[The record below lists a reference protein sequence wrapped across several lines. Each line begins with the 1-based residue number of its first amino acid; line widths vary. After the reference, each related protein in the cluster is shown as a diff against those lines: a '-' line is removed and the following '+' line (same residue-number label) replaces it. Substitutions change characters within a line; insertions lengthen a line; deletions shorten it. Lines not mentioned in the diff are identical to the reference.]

1 MPVRGPLTASIPS
14 CEMTLVHG
22 GVRLR
27 WKSSVISITM
37 TQVPSVP
44 SSCPGVTEMTHIRL
58 SLFAASLLAFAL
70 VLPLPAVAQAE
81 PRAQRTQ
88 SKDDGAKSEKDAE
101 EMISAVVRVKMKA
114 IAGARSNSSLGAT
127 RDGTGVVIDDKGHI
141 VTIGYIVI
149 EAESIEITTQ
159 DGRTLPANLVGYD
172 HATGFG
178 LLRATAP
185 LKVKPMAL
193 GDPAQL
199 EVRDPVMIL
208 PAGGREAATFAYVV
222 SRRLFAGSWEYLLDN
237 AIFTSPPT
245 MQWAGAALVDREGKL
260 VGVGSL
266 LVRDTVEPGSPMPGN
281 MFVPV
286 DILKPILPDLMA
298 KGRRAGAARPW
309 LGLATESS
317 QGRLFVT
324 RVSPESPADRAGIRA
339 GDILLGVGADSVKTH
354 EELYRKMWSMGPAG
368 VDVPLRV
375 LQGADVREL
384 KVHSI
389 DRFEYFKERPT
400 Y

>member
-1 MPVRGPLTASIPS
+1 MTHPRHPLLLTAFITALALGFA
-14 CEMTLVHG
+14 TLSH
-22 GVRLR
+22 
-27 WKSSVISITM
+27 
-37 TQVPSVP
+37 
-44 SSCPGVTEMTHIRL
+44 
-58 SLFAASLLAFAL
+58 
-70 VLPLPAVAQAE
+70 AVQTE

-88 SKDDGAKSEKDAE
+88 SKDDGAKPDKETE
-101 EMISAVVRVKMKA
+101 EMISAVVRVRMKA
-114 IAGARSNSSLGAT
+114 IAGARSNSSLGST

-149 EAESIEITTQ
+149 EAESIEVTTQ
-159 DGRTLPANLVGYD
+159 DGRTLPATLVGYD

-178 LLRATAP
+178 LLRATVP
-185 LKVKPMAL
+185 LKVKPMPL

-222 SRRLFAGSWEYLLDN
+222 SRRGFAGSWEYMLDS

-245 MQWAGAALVDREGKL
+245 MQWAGAALVDRDGKL

-266 LVRDTVEPGSPMPGN
+266 LVRDTVEPGSPLPGN

-286 DILKPILPDLMA
+286 DILKPILSDLIA
-298 KGRRAGAARPW
+298 RGRRAGSPRPW
-309 LGLATESS
+309 LGLATESA

-324 RVSPESPADRAGIRA
+324 RVSPDSPADRAGIRT
-339 GDILLGVGADSVKTH
+339 GDILLGVGAEAVKTH
-354 EELYRKMWSMGPAG
+354 EELYRKLWSMGPAG

-375 LQGADVREL
+375 LQGADMRDL
-384 KVHSI
+384 KVRSI
-389 DRFEYFKERPT
+389 DRFDYFKERPT

>member
-1 MPVRGPLTASIPS
+1 
-14 CEMTLVHG
+14 
-22 GVRLR
+22 
-27 WKSSVISITM
+27 
-37 TQVPSVP
+37 
-44 SSCPGVTEMTHIRL
+44 MTHNRRL
-58 SLFAASLLAFAL
+58 LLLAAFVSAL
-70 VLPLPAVAQAE
+70 GVATLTQAVQTE
-81 PRAQRTQ
+81 PRARGAQ
-88 SKDDGAKSEKDAE
+88 SKDDGAKSEKEAE

-114 IAGARSNSSLGAT
+114 IAGARSNSSLGST
-127 RDGTGVVIDDKGHI
+127 REGTGVVIDEQGHI

-178 LLRATAP
+178 LLRSTVP
-185 LKVKPMAL
+185 LDVKPMPL
-193 GDPAQL
+193 GDPERL
-199 EVRDPVMIL
+199 EVRDPVMVL
-208 PAGGREAATFAYVV
+208 PAGGREAASFAYVV
-222 SRRLFAGSWEYLLDN
+222 SRRGFAGSWEYLLES

-245 MQWAGAALVDREGKL
+245 LQWAGAALVDREGKL

-286 DILKPILPDLMA
+286 DILKPILSDLIA
-298 KGRRAGAARPW
+298 RGRRAGAPRPW
-309 LGLATESS
+309 LGLATEAA

-324 RVSPESPADRAGIRA
+324 RVSPDSPAALAGVRP
-339 GDILLGVGADSVKTH
+339 GDILLGVGAESVKTH

-375 LQGADVREL
+375 LQGGDVRDL
-384 KVHSI
+384 KVRSI

>member
-1 MPVRGPLTASIPS
+1 MTHRRYLLLLTAF
-14 CEMTLVHG
+14 V
-22 GVRLR
+22 
-27 WKSSVISITM
+27 SVLGIAD
-37 TQVPSVP
+37 
-44 SSCPGVTEMTHIRL
+44 L
-58 SLFAASLLAFAL
+58 SYAL
-70 VLPLPAVAQAE
+70 QPE

-88 SKDDGAKSEKDAE
+88 SKDDAAKPDKETE

-114 IAGARSNSSLGAT
+114 ISGARSNASLGSA

-149 EAESIEITTQ
+149 EAESIEVTTQ
-159 DGRTLPANLVGYD
+159 DGRTLPATLVGYD

-178 LLRATAP
+178 LLRATVP
-185 LKVKPMAL
+185 LKVTPMSL
-193 GDPAQL
+193 GDPGKL

-208 PAGGREAATFAYVV
+208 PAGGREAAMFAYVV
-222 SRRLFAGSWEYLLDN
+222 SRRPFAGSWEYMLDN

-245 MQWAGAALVDREGKL
+245 MQWAGAALVDQNGKL

-286 DILKPILPDLMA
+286 DILKPILSDLME
-298 KGRRAGAARPW
+298 KGRRSGPPRPW
-309 LGLATESS
+309 IGLATESA

-324 RVSPESPADRAGIRA
+324 RVSPDSPAARAGLRA
-339 GDILLGVGADSVKTH
+339 GDILLGVGAEPVKTH
-354 EELYRKMWSMGPAG
+354 QELYSKMWSMGPAG

-375 LQGADVREL
+375 LQGADVRDV

>member
-1 MPVRGPLTASIPS
+1 MTHPRHPLLLTAFIAAL
-14 CEMTLVHG
+14 TL
-22 GVRLR
+22 GVAT
-27 WKSSVISITM
+27 VA
-37 TQVPSVP
+37 
-44 SSCPGVTEMTHIRL
+44 H
-58 SLFAASLLAFAL
+58 
-70 VLPLPAVAQAE
+70 AVQTE

-88 SKDDGAKSEKDAE
+88 SKGDSAKPDREAE

-114 IAGARSNSSLGAT
+114 IAGARSNSSLGST

-149 EAESIEITTQ
+149 EAESIEVTTQ
-159 DGRTLPANLVGYD
+159 DGRTLPATLVGYD

-178 LLRATAP
+178 LLRATVP
-185 LKVKPMAL
+185 LKVKPMPL

-222 SRRLFAGSWEYLLDN
+222 SRRGFAGSWEYMLDS

-245 MQWAGAALVDREGKL
+245 LQWAGAALVDRDGKL

-266 LVRDTVEPGSPMPGN
+266 LVRDTVEPGSPLPGN

-286 DILKPILPDLMA
+286 DILKPILSDLIA
-298 KGRRAGAARPW
+298 RGRRAGAARPW
-309 LGLATESS
+309 LGLATEAA

-324 RVSPESPADRAGIRA
+324 RVSPDSPADRAGIRT
-339 GDILLGVGADSVKTH
+339 GDILLGVGAEAVKTH
-354 EELYRKMWSMGPAG
+354 EELYRKLWSMGPAG

-375 LQGADVREL
+375 LQGADMRDL
-384 KVHSI
+384 KVRSI
-389 DRFEYFKERPT
+389 DRFEYFKEKPT

>member
-1 MPVRGPLTASIPS
+1 MRLVDCASVR
-14 CEMTLVHG
+14 
-22 GVRLR
+22 
-27 WKSSVISITM
+27 
-37 TQVPSVP
+37 
-44 SSCPGVTEMTHIRL
+44 
-58 SLFAASLLAFAL
+58 AAALLAAILFG
-70 VLPLPAVAQAE
+70 VAATSQSAQTE
-81 PRAQRTQ
+81 PRGRGVQ
-88 SKDDGAKSEKDAE
+88 SKDVGAQSDKAAQ
-101 EMISAVVRVKMKA
+101 EMISAIVRVKMKA
-114 IAGARSNSSLGAT
+114 IAGARSNSSLGST
-127 RDGTGVVIDDKGHI
+127 REGTGVVIDEQGHI

-178 LLRATAP
+178 LLRSTVP
-185 LKVKPMAL
+185 LDVKPMPL
-193 GDPAQL
+193 GDPERL
-199 EVRDPVMIL
+199 EVRDPVMVL
-208 PAGGREAATFAYVV
+208 PAGGREAASFAYVV
-222 SRRLFAGSWEYLLDN
+222 SRRGFAGSWEYLLES

-245 MQWAGAALVDREGKL
+245 LQWAGAALVDREGKL

-286 DILKPILPDLMA
+286 DILKPILSDLIA
-298 KGRRAGAARPW
+298 RGRRAGAPRPW
-309 LGLATESS
+309 LGLATEAA

-324 RVSPESPADRAGIRA
+324 RVSPDSPAALAGVRP
-339 GDILLGVGADSVKTH
+339 GDILLGVGAESVKTH

-375 LQGADVREL
+375 LQGGDVRDL
-384 KVHSI
+384 KVRSI

>member
-1 MPVRGPLTASIPS
+1 
-14 CEMTLVHG
+14 MTRNRHLGHLG
-22 GVRLR
+22 RLLLLAAF
-27 WKSSVISITM
+27 V
-37 TQVPSVP
+37 SVP
-44 SSCPGVTEMTHIRL
+44 GVADV
-58 SLFAASLLAFAL
+58 SWAL
-70 VLPLPAVAQAE
+70 QAE

-88 SKDDGAKSEKDAE
+88 SKDGGAKSDQEAE
-101 EMISAVVRVKMKA
+101 ETISAVVRVKMKA
-114 IAGARSNSSLGAT
+114 IAGARSNSSLGST
-127 RDGTGVVIDDKGHI
+127 RDGTGVVIDDQGHI

-149 EAESIEITTQ
+149 EAESIEVTTQ
-159 DGRTLPANLVGYD
+159 DGRTLPATLVGYD

-178 LLRATAP
+178 LLRATVP

-193 GDPAQL
+193 GDPGQL

-222 SRRLFAGSWEYLLDN
+222 SRRGFAGSWEYMLDS

-245 MQWAGAALVDREGKL
+245 LQWAGAALVDRDGKL

-266 LVRDTVEPGSPMPGN
+266 LVRDTVEPGSPLPGN

-286 DILKPILPDLMA
+286 DLLKPILSDLIA
-298 KGRRAGAARPW
+298 RGRRGGSPRPW

-324 RVSPESPADRAGIRA
+324 RVSPDSPADRAGLRA
-339 GDILLGVGADSVKTH
+339 GDILLGVGAEAVKNH
-354 EELYRKMWSMGPAG
+354 EELYHKMWSIGPAG

-375 LQGADVREL
+375 LQGADVRDV

-389 DRFEYFKERPT
+389 DRFEYFKEKPT

>member
-1 MPVRGPLTASIPS
+1 MA
-14 CEMTLVHG
+14 HF
-22 GVRLR
+22 
-27 WKSSVISITM
+27 
-37 TQVPSVP
+37 
-44 SSCPGVTEMTHIRL
+44 RL

-70 VLPLPAVAQAE
+70 VMAAPAVSQAAQAE
-81 PRAQRTQ
+81 PRRTETKDGTQ
-88 SKDDGAKSEKDAE
+88 AKDDGAKSEKDAE

-114 IAGARSNSSLGAT
+114 IAGARSNSSLGST
-127 RDGTGVVIDDKGHI
+127 RDGTGVVIDEKGHI

-149 EAESIEITTQ
+149 EADSIEVTTE
-159 DGRTLPANLVGYD
+159 DGRTVPATLVGYD

-178 LLRATAP
+178 LLRSTVP
-185 LKVKPMAL
+185 LKVKPMTL

-222 SRRLFAGSWEYLLDN
+222 SRRSFAGSWEYMLDS

-245 MQWAGAALVDREGKL
+245 MQWAGAALVDRDGKL

-266 LVRDTVEPGSPMPGN
+266 LVRDTIEPGSPLPGN

-286 DILKPILPDLMA
+286 DILKPILPDLIA
-298 KGRRAGAARPW
+298 KGRRAGSARPW
-309 LGLATESS
+309 LGLATESA

-324 RVSPESPADRAGIRA
+324 RVSPDSPADRAGIRA
-339 GDILLGVGADSVKTH
+339 GDILLGVGAEAVKNH
-354 EELYRKMWSMGPAG
+354 EELYNKMWSIGPAG

-375 LQGADVREL
+375 LQGADVRDV

-389 DRFEYFKERPT
+389 DRFEYFKEKPT